1 MRICFAFALILLLF
15 GGCSSEQ
22 TTITGNVY
30 HNLTAH
36 YNGFYYAREKIHEIE
51 QLIAQSMDDD
61 PNQVLRLY
69 PKLDTT
75 LAKTYEKDTE
85 EAIKM
90 ASLSIQRHPKSRW
103 VDDNYIMVGLARL
116 YSLDFVNAIQT
127 FKYVN
132 TKSTDLDTRHQALVH
147 LIRTFTENG
156 EYTKAEEAFRFLDK
170 EPLSQSNAK
179 KLFLEKAYYYQVMND
194 YDNMVRNLT
203 RADSLLGNKDEKSRI
218 YFIIGQVYQKLGFES
233 EAYNYYRKCIATNP
247 PYELDFY
254 ARLNMAQVARLDD
267 SRDVRTVR
275 KQFEK
280 MLADTKNTEFR
291 DKIYYE
297 LAEFERKQG
306 NLSEAVAGYKQA
318 AHSGNSKRVQGSAY
332 LRLGQIHF
340 DSLKK
345 YSLAKSYYDSAVS
358 SLPRDFENYESIKK
372 RQEVLAEF
380 AKYTETIEWQDSLLR
395 MASIDSVTLRLQLDS
410 VLTARIKKQEVVKK
424 RKKRTSN
431 SAGGNGNQSNPFF
444 LEGSQATLDW
454 YFGNLSAVALG
465 QTEFKRIW
473 GNIALEDNWRRSNK
487 SVINQPAAQEVA
499 TAAVAETKG
508 ATTPEAN
515 NNEQLNNLFLQLP
528 LSDISK
534 KEALAKIEDAY
545 FNLGDIFFFKLNEKQ
560 NAIESYSTL
569 LERFPETALAAE
581 VIYKLYL
588 ISHELKNGKEN
599 DYYQRLIQGYPQS
612 SFAKVLLNPQYLK
625 ETQAVA
631 EKQMALYKEA
641 YEDFENGRSKNSQE
655 KITEA
660 LALGETTFT
669 PQLELLRILIT
680 GKTED
685 ITRYQ
690 FELDGFLKKYPDD
703 PLRPY
708 AETLLASSKNLQ
720 QKTEMAGSIRYASA
734 PDQPHYFAIS
744 HLQQSR
750 ISDPLSSLLNQVIQQ
765 HFKGSKLEIS
775 HLVLNEAY
783 VLTLVSEFPNAAAA
797 VGFFDRFNDQTRAN
811 TELGAYNFNIFVITK
826 NNSDILYRTKA
837 LDEYL
842 TFFDRTYKV
851 KNQ

>member
-1 MRICFAFALILLLF
+1 MRICFAFSLAFLLLL

-51 QLIAQSMDDD
+51 QLIFQSIDDD

-69 PKLDTT
+69 PKLDTA

-116 YSLDFVNAIQT
+116 YSGDFVNAIQT

-132 TKSTDLDTRHQALVH
+132 TKSPDPATRHRALVH
-147 LIRTFTENG
+147 LVRTFTENE

-170 EPLSQSNAK
+170 EPLNRSNAK
-179 KLFLEKAYYYQVMND
+179 KLLLEKAYYYQVLND

-203 RADSLLGNKDEKSRI
+203 SADSLLSNKDEKSRI
-218 YFIIGQVYQKLGFES
+218 YFIVGQVYQKLGFES

-280 MLADTKNTEFR
+280 MLSDTKNTEFR

-306 NLSEAVAGYKQA
+306 NLNEAIAGYNLA
-318 AHSGNSKRVQGSAY
+318 AHSGNSKRIQGSAY

-345 YSLAKSYYDSAVS
+345 YSMAKNYYDSAVS
-358 SLPRDFENYESIKK
+358 ALPRDFENYESIKK
-372 RQEVLAEF
+372 RQEVLSEF
-380 AKYTETIEWQDSLLR
+380 AKYTETIEWQDSLLH
-395 MASIDSVTLRLQLDS
+395 MATVDSATLRLQLDAA
-410 VLTARIKKQEVVKK
+410 LTARTQKQEVAKK
-424 RKKRTSN
+424 RKKRQSN
-431 SAGGNGNQSNPFF
+431 GTGNNNQSNPFF

-465 QTEFKRIW
+465 QSEFKRIW
-473 GNIALEDNWRRSNK
+473 GNVSLEDNWRRSNK
-487 SVINQPAAQEVA
+487 SVINQPAAQETTVA
-499 TAAVAETKG
+499 TVAEAKDG
-508 ATTPEAN
+508 AIPLAN
-515 NNEQLNNLFLQLP
+515 NDDQLNNLFLQLP
-528 LSDISK
+528 LTDNSK

-545 FNLGDIFFFKLNEKQ
+545 FNLGDLFFFKLNEKQ
-560 NAIESYSTL
+560 NAIASYTLL
-569 LERFPETALAAE
+569 LERFPDTELAAE

-588 ISHELKNGKEN
+588 ISQELNNGKEN

-631 EKQMALYKEA
+631 EKQKAIYKEA
-641 YEDFENGRSKNSQE
+641 YTDFENGRSKSSQE
-655 KITEA
+655 KITQA
-660 LALGETTFT
+660 LALGETTFS
-669 PQLELLRILIT
+669 PQLELLNILIT

-685 ITRYQ
+685 ISRYQ
-690 FELDGFLKKYPDD
+690 LELSDFLKKYPDD
-703 PLRPY
+703 PLKPY
-708 AETLLASSKNLQ
+708 AETLLASSKSLQ
-720 QKTEMAGSIRYASA
+720 QKVERAGSIRYVNT

-744 HLQQSR
+744 HPQQSR
-750 ISDPLSSLLNQVIQQ
+750 LSDQLSTLLGTVAQQ
-765 HFKGSKLEIS
+765 HFKGNKLEIS
-775 HLVLNEAY
+775 HLILNETY
-783 VLTLVSEFPNAAAA
+783 VLTLVSEFSNAAAA
-797 VGFFDRFNDQTRAN
+797 VGFFDRFADQTGAN
-811 TELGAYNFNIFVITK
+811 TELSGYNFNIFVITK

-842 TFFDRTYKV
+842 TFFDRAYKV

>member
-1 MRICFAFALILLLF
+1 MRIFFLFFLAFQLF
-15 GGCSSEQ
+15 LGGCSSEQ

-36 YNGFYYAREKIHEIE
+36 YNGFYYAREKINEIE
-51 QLIAQSMDDD
+51 QIIFRSIDDD

-116 YSLDFVNAIQT
+116 YGGDFVNAIQT

-132 TKSTDLDTRHQALVH
+132 TKSPDPATRHRALIH
-147 LIRTFTENG
+147 LVRTFTENE

-170 EPLSQSNAK
+170 EPLNKSNTK
-179 KLFLEKAYYYQVMND
+179 KLLLEKAYYYQVLND

-203 RADSLLGNKDEKSRI
+203 AADALLGNKDEKSRI

-275 KQFEK
+275 RQFDK

-297 LAEFERKQG
+297 LSEFERKQG
-306 NLSEAVAGYKQA
+306 NLNEALAGYVLA
-318 AHSGNSKRVQGSAY
+318 AHSGNSKRIQGSAY
-332 LRLGQIHF
+332 LRMGQIHF

-358 SLPRDFENYESIKK
+358 ALPKDFENYESIKK
-372 RQEVLAEF
+372 RQEILVEF
-380 AKYTETIEWQDSLLR
+380 AKYTEIIEWQDSLLH
-395 MASIDSVTLRLQLDS
+395 MATIDSATLRLQLDAA
-410 VLTARIKKQEVVKK
+410 LTARVKKQEVVKK
-424 RKKRTSN
+424 RKKRTAN
-431 SAGGNGNQSNPFF
+431 GAGNNNQSNPFF

-465 QTEFKRIW
+465 QSEFKRIW
-473 GNIALEDNWRRSNK
+473 GNISLEDNWRRSNK
-487 SVINQPAAQEVA
+487 SAINRAEEPESTVA
-499 TAAVAETKG
+499 TVAETQGK
-508 ATTPEAN
+508 ATPEAN
-515 NNEQLNNLFLQLP
+515 NDEQLNSLFLQLP
-528 LSDISK
+528 LTDIGK

-545 FNLGDIFFFKLNEKQ
+545 FNLGDLFFFKLNEKQ
-560 NAIESYSTL
+560 NAIETYTLL
-569 LERFPETALAAE
+569 LERFPDTELAAE

-599 DYYQRLIQGYPQS
+599 EYYTRLIQGYPQS

-631 EKQMALYKEA
+631 EKQKAIYKEA
-641 YEDFENGRSKNSQE
+641 YADFENGRSKSSQE
-655 KITEA
+655 KITYA
-660 LALGETTFT
+660 LALGETSFS

-685 ITRYQ
+685 ISRYQ
-690 FELDGFLKKYPDD
+690 IELDDFLKKYPDD
-703 PLRPY
+703 PLKSY
-708 AETLLASSKNLQ
+708 AETLLVTSKNLQ
-720 QKTEMAGSIRYASA
+720 QKMEKTGSIRYIHS

-750 ISDPLSSLLNQVIQQ
+750 LSDHLSTLLAKIAQQ
-765 HFKGSKLEIS
+765 DFRGNKLEIS
-775 HLVLNEAY
+775 HLVLNELY
-783 VLTLVSEFPNAAAA
+783 ILTLVSEFPNAAAA
-797 VGFFDRFNDQTRAN
+797 VGFFERFTDQTGASN
-811 TELGAYNFNIFVITK
+811 ELSGYNFNTFVITK